1 MQATLLQR
9 VGGFELHSY
18 QNVSCEPCEHPEDG
32 VLFTYT
38 SIRLV
43 RPTAD
48 TRVPAAR
55 VSEIMAEWL
64 AEHLDG
70 CREALDNWTVRPE
83 KWFHHCP
90 WTFEGCR
97 EGAFH
102 IRLAIRADYGEAP
115 DADEILAALGGRMT
129 LQRMLRIAIATALE
143 EAAD

>member
-9 VGGFELHSY
+9 VDTFELHSY
-18 QNVSCEPCEHPEDG
+18 QNVSTTPCEDGGGG

-38 SIRLV
+38 GIRLV
-43 RPTAD
+43 RPTAE
-48 TRVPAAR
+48 TRVPAGR

-83 KWFHHCP
+83 KWFHDCP

-97 EGAFH
+97 EGLFH
-102 IRLAIRADYGEAP
+102 IRLAVWADYGDTPSE
-115 DADEILAALGGRMT
+115 DEILAAIGGRAL
-129 LQRMLRIAIATALE
+129 LQRMLRSAIATALD
-143 EAAD
+143 EAIN